1 LALVYFQPALHHL
14 LGTTLLRLNDV
25 DAAEREFRVALAQA
39 PGFAA
44 AHESLAALL
53 RRDPS
58 RIGEASVH
66 MARAEQIRTGTNET
80 QAAPRTDQQI
90 QTVRPFERGTDTPPS
105 DRNHTIIVVTGLPRS
120 GTSMM
125 MQVLAAGGISP
136 HADDQRAADPD
147 NPRGYYEHSA
157 AMRLH
162 QETTWL
168 PEARGKAVKI
178 VAPLLPYLPPTER
191 YRLIFMHRPLGEVVA
206 SQRAM
211 LQRLGRRGGHL
222 EDAELIQAFT
232 SQLVRLQNWLERRSE
247 IPVLAVRYADAI
259 YDASGT
265 AMRLARFLG
274 EPFDLFAAAAAIDTS
289 LRHHGGTSGFCQK
302 GR

>member
-1 LALVYFQPALHHL
+1 
-14 LGTTLLRLNDV
+14 V

-39 PGFAA
+39 PGFVA

-53 RRDPS
+53 HRDPS

-66 MARAEQIRTGTNET
+66 MARADQIRTGTNER

-90 QTVRPFERGTDTPPS
+90 QTVRPFERGTDTPPG

-125 MQVLAAGGISP
+125 MQVLAAGGIPP

-147 NPRGYYEHSA
+147 NPRGYYEQSA

-206 SQRAM
+206 SQRTM

-222 EDAELIQAFT
+222 EDAELIRAFN
-232 SQLVRLQNWLERRSE
+232 SQLMRIQKWLEQRSE

-259 YDASGT
+259 ADAPGAT
-265 AMRLARFLG
+265 MRLARFLG
-274 EPFDLFAAAAAIDTS
+274 EPFDVFAAAAAIDAS
-289 LRHHGGTSGFCQK
+289 LRHHGGTSGSRQQ
-302 GR
+302 GS